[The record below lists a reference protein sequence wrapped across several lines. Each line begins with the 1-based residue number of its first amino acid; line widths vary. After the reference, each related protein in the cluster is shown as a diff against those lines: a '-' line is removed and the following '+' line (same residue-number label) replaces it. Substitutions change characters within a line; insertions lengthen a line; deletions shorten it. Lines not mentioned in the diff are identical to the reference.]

1 MINVNILGLTIL
13 TKIAIEKIKKR
24 TKKSLIIGS
33 GSIDGQLR
41 FTIRVVYDSTKS
53 YVEAF
58 Y

>member
-13 TKIAIEKIKKR
+13 TKIVIEKMKKR

-41 FTIRVVYDSTKS
+41 FTTRVVYDSTKS